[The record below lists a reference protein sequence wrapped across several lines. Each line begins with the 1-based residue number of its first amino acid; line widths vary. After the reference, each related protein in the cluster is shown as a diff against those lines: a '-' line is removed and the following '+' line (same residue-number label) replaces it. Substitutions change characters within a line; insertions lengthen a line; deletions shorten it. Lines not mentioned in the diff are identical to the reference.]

1 MLTELDTSQ
10 IIRSYIGLELSGVDG
25 NVSTSD
31 DAASSL
37 TASHQIFH
45 SALDVSSSTSDYED
59 DDVSLHIRDEACQT
73 GDDDD
78 DDDNS
83 TESRLVGRLP
93 VLRTRPLRLDGGVGA
108 GIPVSADEEQS
119 VWRTLLHNDDS
130 YNDVENDVVAKYEV
144 PSPSAAEFPD
154 DRCSPGPDGDAA
166 VTSYRSRAAGG
177 DDCSL
182 HGAAMQEMSLSV
194 VRSHSDSSLLSSSS
208 ASSASQSGD
217 ALSLP
222 GVDTLPIKLQISAK
236 LTESAYGRQTNA
248 RYSSVTPLSVP
259 DISALSQPTSTSVHQ
274 HLEAGYREEKP
285 ASRTP
290 VSDVVVEDGT
300 ESTTFAQS
308 LLAQCHSSST
318 EEDTVIASTSASDVS
333 VAVESEQSPGDA
345 VSTTTGGNV
354 TPNPETHMDPRLPD
368 LHLPRTRN
376 QLVGAERT
384 RGRCCSVYDATSVTC
399 IDYEACGLVA
409 DFVAHL

>member
-93 VLRTRPLRLDGGVGA
+93 VLRTRPLKLDGGVGA

-130 YNDVENDVVAKYEV
+130 YNDVVAKYEV
-144 PSPSAAEFPD
+144 PFPSAAEFPD

-166 VTSYRSRAAGG
+166 ATSYRSRAAGG

-182 HGAAMQEMSLSV
+182 RGATMQEMSLSV

-222 GVDTLPIKLQISAK
+222 GVATLPMKLQISAE

-248 RYSSVTPLSVP
+248 RCSSVTHMSVP
-259 DISALSQPTSTSVHQ
+259 DISALSQQTSSVHE

-285 ASRTP
+285 ASGTP
-290 VSDVVVEDGT
+290 VSDVIVEDGM

-318 EEDTVIASTSASDVS
+318 EEDTVIASTSTSDVS
-333 VAVESEQSPGDA
+333 VAVESEQLPGDA
-345 VSTTTGGNV
+345 VSTTTDGNV
-354 TPNPETHMDPRLPD
+354 TPNPETDVDLRLPD

>member
-93 VLRTRPLRLDGGVGA
+93 VLRTRPLKLDGGVGA

-130 YNDVENDVVAKYEV
+130 YNDVVAKYEV
-144 PSPSAAEFPD
+144 PFPSAAEFPD
-154 DRCSPGPDGDAA
+154 DRCSPGRDGDAA
-166 VTSYRSRAAGG
+166 VTSYRSRAASG

-182 HGAAMQEMSLSV
+182 RGAAMQEMSLSV

-222 GVDTLPIKLQISAK
+222 GVATLPMKLQISAE

-248 RYSSVTPLSVP
+248 RCSSVTHMSVP
-259 DISALSQPTSTSVHQ
+259 DISALSQQTSSVHE

-285 ASRTP
+285 ASGTP
-290 VSDVVVEDGT
+290 VSDVIVEDGM

-318 EEDTVIASTSASDVS
+318 EEDTVIASTSTSDVS
-333 VAVESEQSPGDA
+333 VAVESEQLPGDA
-345 VSTTTGGNV
+345 VSTTTDGNV
-354 TPNPETHMDPRLPD
+354 TPNPETDVDLRLPD